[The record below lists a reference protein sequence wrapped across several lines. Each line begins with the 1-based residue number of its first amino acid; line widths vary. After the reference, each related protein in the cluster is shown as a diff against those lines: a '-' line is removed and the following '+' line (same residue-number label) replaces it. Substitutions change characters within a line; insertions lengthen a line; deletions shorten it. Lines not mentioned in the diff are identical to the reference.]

1 MPYGLMKLKG
11 RRKENKEGRYDREIK
26 ECKTDQK
33 KKVWRK
39 YKTKK
44 KINEENIIIQKGK
57 RKRKKWGMNKNKRKR
72 KKERELTNKI

>member
-1 MPYGLMKLKG
+1 MQNGPK
-11 RRKENKEGRYDREIK
+11 KESVKKI
-26 ECKTDQK
+26 QK
-33 KKVWRK
+33 
-39 YKTKK
+39 KK